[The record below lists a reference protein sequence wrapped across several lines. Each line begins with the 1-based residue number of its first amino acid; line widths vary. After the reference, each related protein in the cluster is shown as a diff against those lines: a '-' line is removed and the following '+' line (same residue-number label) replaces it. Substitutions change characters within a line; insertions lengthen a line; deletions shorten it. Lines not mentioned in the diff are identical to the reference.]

1 MGYKSTED
9 PLYRVDKLLV
19 KAVPL
24 VEDDPEGYLE
34 VVEKYKEKADNTALM
49 AYTSSWGEANPNGGK
64 DVIDGYL
71 ERTKE
76 DVVDSERYLRQIMGY
91 LKLEPLPP
99 SKNP

>member
-19 KAVPL
+19 KAASL
-24 VEDDPEGYLE
+24 VDDPEGYLD

-64 DVIDGYL
+64 EVIDEYL
-71 ERTKE
+71 ERTKL
-76 DVVDSERYLRQIMGY
+76 DVIESERYLRQILGY
-91 LKLEPLPP
+91 LNLEPLPP